1 MLAVLVGSNDNDGPE
16 LDPDDGS
23 VLTAGNLLDSDDGTI
38 LTLGVMLGKAA
49 GSVDTD
55 GPILG
60 SIKGFMLFD
69 ASTLGCPLGERET
82 EGDALASTFGDFDV
96 EGNALG
102 LMDGFMLLLGKIL
115 AMLVVVGSNNN
126 DGPKLYPGDGP
137 ILVVR
142 KSVGL
147 DDGAMLKLGA
157 MLGKVAGSI
166 DTDGPTLG
174 SNEGFMLFDGSTL
187 GCSLGEKE
195 MDGDA
200 VDTTQISSHVTSNI
214 KWHCFAKLLE
224 GKEQSGEA
232 TSDTSE
238 PSSRF
243 IDVSYNQ
250 SLISATP
257 STQEDVYISVLVP
270 HIKFFVFTH
279 VSLPRSWKCV
289 ASSWTISPPVFP
301 LLPHFH
307 ACSIVNSMSV
317 LFRDII
323 LMGDFKC
330 QIGHISTKCSDPYK
344 FEHVLGDEVGSM
356 DGKKLGISDG
366 CIV

>member
-1 MLAVLVGSNDNDGPE
+1 
-16 LDPDDGS
+16 
-23 VLTAGNLLDSDDGTI
+23 LLDSDDGTI

-96 EGNALG
+96 EENTLG

-115 AMLVVVGSNNN
+115 AMLVIVGSNNN

-157 MLGKVAGSI
+157 ILGKAAGSI

-232 TSDTSE
+232 PSDISE

-250 SLISATP
+250 RLISATRGRICFCIGA
-257 STQEDVYISVLVP
+257 TYKILRVYACFVATFMEMCCKFLNYISTSNPAAATLP
-270 HIKFFVFTH
+270 CLLNCELD
-279 VSLPRSWKCV
+279 VSV
-289 ASSWTISPPVFP
+289 ISRY
-301 LLPHFH
+301 
-307 ACSIVNSMSV
+307 N
-317 LFRDII
+317 
-323 LMGDFKC
+323 
-330 QIGHISTKCSDPYK
+330 PY
-344 FEHVLGDEVGSM
+344 G
-356 DGKKLGISDG
+356 
-366 CIV
+366 